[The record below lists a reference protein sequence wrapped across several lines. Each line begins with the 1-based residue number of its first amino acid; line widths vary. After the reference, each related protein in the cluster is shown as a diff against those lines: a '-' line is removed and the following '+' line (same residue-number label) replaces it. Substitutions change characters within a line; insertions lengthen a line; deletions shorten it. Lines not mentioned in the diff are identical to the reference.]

1 MILYDEIVNSRES
14 LSVIGL
20 GYVGLPL
27 SLNFAKKINVIGF
40 DIDAKK
46 INKYNNGIGLG
57 DYIELDELKDMTI
70 LFTSDENKLR
80 DAKFHI
86 IAVPTPIFENKLPN
100 LNYVIEA
107 SKILGR
113 NLSKGSIVVY
123 ESTVYPGVT
132 EDICIPLLER
142 ESGLKCGIDFKVGYS
157 PERVNPGDPINKLES
172 IVKIVS
178 AIDDDSLDIISK
190 VYELII
196 KAGIYRAE
204 NIRIAEAAKVIENT
218 QRDTNIALV
227 NEISFILQRLNIDT
241 NSVLKAISTKWN
253 AINFKPG
260 LVGGHCIGV
269 DPYFLIHIAERAGMN
284 PEIICTGRKI
294 NDSMPKYICENTIN
308 KLLESRESVQCAKLA
323 IFGFSFKENS
333 PDIRNTKVMDLITEL
348 ESHGINIKVVDPI
361 VSAEEVFN
369 QYGINI
375 YDANEINDVDVIIFA
390 VAHEEFYSYALDN
403 IKSMYSKN
411 IKPVLIDIKC
421 IFDKKEAKALG
432 YNYWTL

>member
-1 MILYDEIVNSRES
+1 MILYDEIVNRQES

-27 SLNFAKKINVIGF
+27 SLNFAKEINVIGF

-57 DYIELDELKDMTI
+57 DYIELDEFKDMTI

-100 LNYVIEA
+100 LDYVIEA

-113 NLSKGSIVVY
+113 NLAKGSIVVY
-123 ESTVYPGVT
+123 ESTVYPGVK

-157 PERVNPGDPINKLES
+157 PERVNPGDPINRLES

-204 NIRIAEAAKVIENT
+204 NIKIAEAAKVIENT

-269 DPYFLIHIAERAGMN
+269 DPYFLIHIAERFGIN
-284 PEIICTGRKI
+284 PEIIYTGRKI

-308 KLLESRESVQCAKLA
+308 KLLESRKSVQGAKLA

-348 ESHGINIKVVDPI
+348 TSHGINIKVVDTI
-361 VSAEEVFN
+361 VNPEEVLN
-369 QYGINI
+369 QYGINV
-375 YDANEINDVDVIIFA
+375 YNANEINDVDVIIFA
-390 VAHEEFYSYALDN
+390 VPHEEFYNYSLDN
-403 IKSMYSKN
+403 IKSMYSNN